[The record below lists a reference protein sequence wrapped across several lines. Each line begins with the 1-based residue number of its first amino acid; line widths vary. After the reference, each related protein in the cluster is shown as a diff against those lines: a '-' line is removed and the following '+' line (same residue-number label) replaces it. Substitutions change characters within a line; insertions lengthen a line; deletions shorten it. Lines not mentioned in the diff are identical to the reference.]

1 MSSTLLNKLSNSYS
15 IQREQI
21 KIEIEAL
28 LENYKT
34 VSEKKAFL
42 DGFQITSSDP
52 KIIAEVISKYSLYDY
67 YCSSSMEFASEHG
80 FPNNNSAMKLF
91 DKAEKLNSKLRGV
104 K

>member
-1 MSSTLLNKLSNSYS
+1 MSKHIINLNHLLPLKKETYIKFLGADEGKLIFHLNNNT
-15 IQREQI
+15 
-21 KIEIEAL
+21 K
-28 LENYKT
+28 
-34 VSEKKAFL
+34 
-42 DGFQITSSDP
+42 ITSSDP

-91 DKAEKLNSKLRGV
+91 DKAEKLNSKLRRV

>member
-42 DGFQITSSDP
+42 DGFQTC
-52 KIIAEVISKYSLYDY
+52 AEREKAAIENEKRK
-67 YCSSSMEFASEHG
+67 MESE
-80 FPNNNSAMKLF
+80 N
-91 DKAEKLNSKLRGV
+91 E
-104 K
+104 